1 MIIEQVL
8 QRTIKVPA
16 RLVRE
21 GAPIGQLIEDSLI
34 NAIQDCKQSGE
45 EVVKI
50 TVTLSEED
58 RLHLTRQYE
67 LNPLKGG
74 DMYV

>member
-8 QRTIKVPA
+8 QRTLKVPA
-16 RLVRE
+16 RIVRE

-34 NAIQDCKQSGE
+34 NAIHEGEKSGE

-58 RLHLTRQYE
+58 RLHLTR
-67 LNPLKGG
+67 
-74 DMYV
+74 

>member
-21 GAPIGQLIEDSLI
+21 GAPIGQMVEDSLI
-34 NAIQDCKQSGE
+34 NAIHESKESGE

-58 RLHLTRQYE
+58 RLNLTR
-67 LNPLKGG
+67 
-74 DMYV
+74 